1 MVLGLD
7 WLSFITQ
14 RPVPSLVPGALEV
27 FIPLI
32 FEVVFFA
39 AAMVC
44 LYLGVK
50 RETKVLG
57 WGSVGCQVGI
67 PFHVPSRC
75 RARY

>member
-27 FIPLI
+27 LVPLI
-32 FEVVFFA
+32 FEFVFFA

-50 RETKVLG
+50 RESKLLG
-57 WGSVGCQVGI
+57 WGSVACQVSIGLSLRRLQR
-67 PFHVPSRC
+67 V
-75 RARY
+75 